1 MSDRLSQMLGMQRN
15 LQVESYGRDP
25 GTMDMDEKIQFIKD
39 MHIALTDEMHEL
51 LGEVDWKP
59 WTHGE
64 RQINYDG
71 AKKELVDVWHF
82 FMNLMLVLGMSTD
95 DLYKAYMKKRQ
106 VNADRQANGYDGRST
121 KCGNCGRAL
130 EDVTLHDIKLPGT
143 NITDVV
149 LCGGCSAVIPLDVA
163 RPFLTD

>member
-25 GTMDMDEKIQFIKD
+25 GTMDLEDKIRFIKD

-51 LGEVDWKP
+51 LAEVDWKP

-64 RQINYDG
+64 RQINFDG
-71 AKKELVDVWHF
+71 ARKELVDVWHF
-82 FMNLMLVLGMSTD
+82 FMNMMLALGMSTD

-106 VNADRQANGYDGRST
+106 VNADRQKNGYDGRST
-121 KCGNCGRAL
+121 KCPGCSRAL
-130 EDVTLHDIKLPGT
+130 EDIALHEIKIAGT

-149 LCGGCSAVIPLDVA
+149 LCVPCGAVIPLEAA
-163 RPFLTD
+163 RPFIAD